1 MVSSTGSRAWRRV
14 RVWGLGKNVVR
25 AERGE
30 RCRALGGEEN
40 EVEGGFREGKEG
52 REG

>member
-1 MVSSTGSRAWRRV
+1 MERGRGGIRLMVSSTGSRAWRRV

-30 RCRALGGEEN
+30 RCRALG
-40 EVEGGFREGKEG
+40 
-52 REG
+52 